1 VSARTQTRNEA
12 RSEPSPSSPLLDRI
26 VQEHAATATR
36 GTGAAERQQALA
48 RLGALGLPSAR
59 DENWRYANL
68 RLLEKARFVPPTPVA
83 PADLA
88 AALPAPITGDARLVF
103 IDGRLAPEYSTL
115 AALRGVRVDTASH
128 DSASRDSASDAMPSQ
143 DGAFALLNEAFATDP
158 VQLHVPD
165 TGAPACI
172 ELLCVSSATLE
183 RGTSY
188 PRLAVHLE
196 PRARARLIE
205 RHLSLAGAASS
216 VVAAVAVSIADGA
229 QLDHYRLQQLGEG
242 ALWLDSLA
250 ATLARDAG
258 YRLHALQ
265 LGALAG
271 RSTLEIRLAAPGA
284 QLTLHAL
291 AVGQRR
297 QVLDT
302 YAVVEHAAAQTRT
315 EETYRGIAADRSRLA
330 FNGKIIVRAGAHK
343 ADSSQSLR
351 GLLAGAE
358 AEIDV
363 RPQLEIYTDD
373 VRCSHGA
380 TAGKLDETM
389 LFYLLTRGLERERA
403 LRLLKWAFLEDVV
416 SRIEVAE
423 LRRMVERSL
432 AGQLSDSDV
441 LADADALQELL

>member
-1 VSARTQTRNEA
+1 VNARTQA
-12 RSEPSPSSPLLDRI
+12 RSEPSSSSPLLERI
-26 VQEHAATATR
+26 AQEHAATVAR
-36 GTGAAERQQALA
+36 DGAGADGRQQALA
-48 RLGALGLPSAR
+48 ELTAAGLPSTR

-68 RLLEKARFVPPTPVA
+68 RLLERARFAPPAPVA

-88 AALPAPITGDARLVF
+88 AALPEPVAGGARIVLV
-103 IDGRLAPEYSTL
+103 DGRFAPELST
-115 AALRGVRVDTASH
+115 AEPAS
-128 DSASRDSASDAMPSQ
+128 DSAASQ
-143 DGAFALLNEAFATDP
+143 DTLSGEGAFALLNEAFATDGIR
-158 VQLHVPD
+158 LHFPQS
-165 TGAPACI
+165 GAPASL
-172 ELLCVSSATLE
+172 EVLCVSSAPLE

-188 PRLAVHLE
+188 PRLAVHLA
-196 PRARARLIE
+196 PGAHARLIE
-205 RHLSLAGAASS
+205 RHLSLAGVASS
-216 VVAAVAVSIADGA
+216 VVAAVTVSIADGA

-250 ATLARDAG
+250 ATVARDAG

-265 LGALAG
+265 LGALAA
-271 RSTLEIRLAAPGA
+271 RSTLAIRLAAPGA
-284 QLTLHAL
+284 QLALHAL

-302 YAVVEHAAAQTRT
+302 YAVVEHAAGETRT
-315 EETYRGIAADRSRLA
+315 DETYRGIAADRSRLA
-330 FNGKIIVRAGAHK
+330 FNGKIIVRPGAHK

-389 LFYLLTRGLERERA
+389 LFYLLTRGLEREHA

-416 SRIEVAE
+416 SRIEVAQ
-423 LRRMVERSL
+423 LRRLVERSL
-432 AGQLSDSDV
+432 AGQLSGADV
-441 LADADALQELL
+441 LADADALQELLR